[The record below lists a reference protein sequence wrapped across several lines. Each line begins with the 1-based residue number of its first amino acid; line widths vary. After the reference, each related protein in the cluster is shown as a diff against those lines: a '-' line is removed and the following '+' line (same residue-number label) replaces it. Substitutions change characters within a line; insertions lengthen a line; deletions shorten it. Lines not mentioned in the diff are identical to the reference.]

1 MQGIYQERKPSIG
14 TVVRPSVPTGQY
26 WIDREFARLLRRG
39 KAIHQRNPVLEANA
53 RAYFRSL
60 TNWKADQQW

>member
-1 MQGIYQERKPSIG
+1 
-14 TVVRPSVPTGQY
+14 VPTGQY